1 MQDVRGELSPK
12 YGHPPI
18 GELPKKNIDTG
29 MGIERVAFL
38 LQGVDNVY
46 ETDLVRPV
54 IARAE
59 EFSGRRY
66 GADSTTTTSGSG

>member
-1 MQDVRGELSPK
+1 MQDEPRRAAPRRTGTRRSASCE
-12 YGHPPI
+12 
-18 GELPKKNIDTG
+18 KNIDTG
-29 MGIERVAFL
+29 MGIERVAYL

-59 EFSGRRY
+59 ECPAAATARPRP
-66 GADSTTTTSGSG
+66 TTSGSG